1 MVRNE
6 KITFERPEVILMFSF
21 RYALG
26 RKSMASVTVVD
37 EVVSNWRKLSI
48 EMKEQIKRE
57 ITEAILHKKAGMQ
70 CDVDQW
76 QRVLDLPITE
86 ETAR

>member
-1 MVRNE
+1 MTKND
-6 KITFERPEVILMFSF
+6 KIVLENPASMLIFSF

-26 RKSMASVTVVD
+26 RMSVAVSMVADNIVD
-37 EVVSNWRKLSI
+37 NWGSLHVRL
-48 EMKEQIKRE
+48 KEQIKQE

>member
-57 ITEAILHKKAGMQ
+57 TTEAILHKKAGMQ